1 MKKNIILS
9 LMMCPI
15 ILVGCDGLDIS
26 PTGSVTEDSY
36 WERDNDVELAV
47 NAVYGE
53 MDGRTMGLDNRTDIA
68 YAQLPPLEPSEPT
81 VEGNWNRYYRGIRKA
96 NDVITNIDQ
105 VEVVDSDLVERLEAE
120 TRFLRAYYYT
130 QLTSLWG
137 DVPFILEPLEI
148 NDHTARTDREEI
160 VDFIIDELNGIIDA
174 GSLDASY
181 SGGDVGRATHGA
193 AQSLK
198 ARVALRNERWEIA
211 RDAAQSVIDSKVYEL
226 YPDYEELFHYEGQNS
241 IEVIFDRQYTAT
253 GGNYSAFGLS
263 ASSIGG
269 GSGIEPIHN
278 LYLKYRLDDSEYDI
292 DDFNEPADAYENMD
306 PRWDYSVFYT
316 GQPIGNSIYDS
327 SPTSSTADRVGQSET
342 STALGYNMKKYIDY
356 DSDIESPST
365 GSINMIHIRYADVL
379 LMYAEAKVQLD
390 EIDPTV
396 YEAINEVRERPSV
409 DLDPITPLTHPTADA
424 LMDYLMDERAR
435 EFAFEGLRLFD
446 IHRWGIGVEEVD
458 GDVFGTHFQR
468 ENGEIYL
475 QDAGYSRTFEDHH
488 HLWPIPQQEVNS
500 NDSIDNEDNN
510 PNY

>member
-36 WERDNDVELAV
+36 WERDSDVELAV

-120 TRFLRAYYYT
+120 ARFLRAYYYT

-148 NDHTARTDREEI
+148 NDHTARTDREDI
-160 VDFIIDELNGIIDA
+160 VDFIIVELNDIIDA

-292 DDFNEPADAYENMD
+292 DDF
-306 PRWDYSVFYT
+306 
-316 GQPIGNSIYDS
+316 
-327 SPTSSTADRVGQSET
+327 
-342 STALGYNMKKYIDY
+342 
-356 DSDIESPST
+356 
-365 GSINMIHIRYADVL
+365 
-379 LMYAEAKVQLD
+379 
-390 EIDPTV
+390 
-396 YEAINEVRERPSV
+396 
-409 DLDPITPLTHPTADA
+409 
-424 LMDYLMDERAR
+424 
-435 EFAFEGLRLFD
+435 
-446 IHRWGIGVEEVD
+446 
-458 GDVFGTHFQR
+458 
-468 ENGEIYL
+468 
-475 QDAGYSRTFEDHH
+475 
-488 HLWPIPQQEVNS
+488 
-500 NDSIDNEDNN
+500 
-510 PNY
+510 